1 MKNDRQ
7 NAIASIITENDIE
20 RQEDLIRCLKDRGFE
35 TAQAT
40 ISRDL
45 RQMNITK
52 VSNGRGGFRYSLPSP
67 HSERNLAEYAMAYA
81 VSVVSVDYSMNNV
94 IIKTMN
100 GMANAVAVGLDS
112 IHVPSI
118 LGCVAGDDTIIVV
131 TRTEEDSRIITERIR
146 KMKEQSLNN
155 RK

>member
-7 NAIASIITENDIE
+7 NAIASIISENDIE
-20 RQEDLIRCLKDRGFE
+20 RQEDLILLLKERGFD

-45 RQMNITK
+45 RQMNVTK
-52 VSNGRGGFRYSLPSP
+52 VSNGHGGVRYALPSP

-81 VSVVSVDYSMNNV
+81 VSVVSADCSMNNV

-131 TRTEEDSRIITERIR
+131 TRTEEDARVITEKIR
-146 KMKEQSLNN
+146 KMKEQAVN